1 MADDPIS
8 VLVVDDHP
16 VVRDGLVGMLGTY
29 DDVTVVG
36 TAGSGEEALR
46 QADMLRPQV
55 VLLDLQLPGL
65 HGLEVLTRLKS
76 GEEAPRVIVL
86 TVHDDDDLVLR
97 AVQGGADGYV
107 LKQASLEELV
117 AAVRHVAAGGRRF
130 DEVVVSALLEAREKE
145 RDAAAAAL
153 TARELD
159 VLRLVSTGHSNKE
172 VARELH
178 LSAGTVKS
186 YLDDIYRKLEVSDRA
201 HAVATALRMGLLD

>member
-1 MADDPIS
+1 MAAEAIS
-8 VLVVDDHP
+8 ILVVDDHP
-16 VVRDGLVGMLGTY
+16 VVRDGLVGMLATY
-29 DDVTVVG
+29 DDLEVVG

-46 QADMLRPQV
+46 EAGRLRPGV

-65 HGLEVLTRLKS
+65 HGLDVLARLKS
-76 GEEAPRVIVL
+76 AEEAPRVIVL

-97 AVQGGADGYV
+97 AVQSGADGYV

-117 AAVRHVAAGGRRF
+117 DAVRHVAAGGRRF
-130 DEVVVSALLEAREKE
+130 DEVVVAALLDARERE
-145 RDAAAAAL
+145 RDAEAAPL
-153 TARELD
+153 TERELD

-172 VARELH
+172 VAAVLH

-201 HAVATALRMGLLD
+201 HAVATALRLGLLD